1 MPPLE
6 YQSDAAEAAS
16 SVLTS
21 KYLSRPT
28 LFVNGSKVSTSS
40 LTPTTTLADWLR
52 ASGLTGTKIGCAEGG
67 CGACTVM
74 VSRFDP
80 GFKRVVHRSVNAC
93 LFPAAAAHWAQV
105 TTVEGIGSVKTELNP
120 VQQRMVDAHGS
131 QCGYCTPGIVMV
143 RPPLSLHPP
152 TFP

>member
-1 MPPLE
+1 
-6 YQSDAAEAAS
+6 
-16 SVLTS
+16 
-21 KYLSRPT
+21 
-28 LFVNGSKVSTSS
+28 
-40 LTPTTTLADWLR
+40 
-52 ASGLTGTKIGCAEGG
+52 
-67 CGACTVM
+67 M

-143 RPPLSLHPP
+143 RPPLFLHPP